1 MSPTHAHPHH
11 HHAHH
16 REHLMHD
23 TLHRIHHHQA
33 KLAKHHAR
41 LASLLHAVETQIKTG
56 QLDPSTARVA
66 MLQLENYVELVE
78 LALDRVRQQGETILG
93 LVSYTEEA

>member
-1 MSPTHAHPHH
+1 
-11 HHAHH
+11 
-16 REHLMHD
+16 MHD

>member
-1 MSPTHAHPHH
+1 MHGHG
-11 HHAHH
+11 HAHH

-56 QLDPSTARVA
+56 QLDPGTARVA

-93 LVSYTEEA
+93 LVS

>member
-1 MSPTHAHPHH
+1 MHGHG
-11 HHAHH
+11 HAHH
-16 REHLMHD
+16 RELLMHD

-56 QLDPSTARVA
+56 QLDPGTARVA

-78 LALDRVRQQGETILG
+78 LALDRVRQQGETILS
-93 LVSYTEEA
+93 LVSLCKRRWS